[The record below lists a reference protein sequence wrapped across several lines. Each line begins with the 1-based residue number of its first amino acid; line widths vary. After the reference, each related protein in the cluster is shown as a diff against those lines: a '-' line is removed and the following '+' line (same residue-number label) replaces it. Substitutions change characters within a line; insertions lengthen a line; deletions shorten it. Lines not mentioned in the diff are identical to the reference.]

1 MVKRTGPTNYQLQ
14 QLLLELEVTAMKSK
28 FWQRIVE
35 DLKRPTRQRR
45 VVNIYTIE
53 KCAQKGETIIV
64 PGKVLSVG
72 TLSKN
77 ITIAALQFSA
87 DAQRKIVDAKGKIM
101 TIPEL
106 LQQNPEGKNVRILG

>member
-1 MVKRTGPTNYQLQ
+1 MKINSIIYFLILFLLSACTLSRQTQSKLYLQ
-14 QLLLELEVTAMKSK
+14 ALENKPYDV
-28 FWQRIVE
+28 
-35 DLKRPTRQRR
+35 
-45 VVNIYTIE
+45 
-53 KCAQKGETIIV
+53 IIV